1 MNDSFE
7 VKMIRCIR
15 KNIIVILAVSLV
27 CGAALAGF
35 DAFRAKTS
43 FAATKIG
50 RAHV

>member
-27 CGAALAGF
+27 CGAE
-35 DAFRAKTS
+35 
-43 FAATKIG
+43 IG